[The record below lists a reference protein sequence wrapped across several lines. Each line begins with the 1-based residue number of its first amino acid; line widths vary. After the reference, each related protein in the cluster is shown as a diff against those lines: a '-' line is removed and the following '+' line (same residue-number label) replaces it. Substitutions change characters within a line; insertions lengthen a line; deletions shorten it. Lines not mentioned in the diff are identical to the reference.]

1 MADIRNEIIT
11 LIPQLNRYARFLTR
25 NSDQAS
31 DLVQDCLERALSRA
45 SLYQPETDLRA
56 WLFTMMR
63 NLFINQ
69 KRSEKRAREYGER
82 IKMDGIAVE
91 RPRQIDRLMLSE
103 LSSAIDQLGSSER
116 QAIRLLAVLN
126 YSYEDAAKQTKLPI
140 GTLKSRLSRGRSRLR
155 EMLEGTGGA
164 APRLAAKDGRAPV
177 RVS

>member
-1 MADIRNEIIT
+1 MSEIRDEIIT

-69 KRSEKRAREYGER
+69 KRSEKRARDYSER
-82 IKMDGIAVE
+82 IKMDGVSVE
-91 RPRQIDRLMLSE
+91 QPRQNDRLLLSV
-103 LSSAIDQLGSSER
+103 LDHAIDQLGASER
-116 QAIRLLAVLN
+116 QAIRLRALLT
-126 YSYEDAAKQTKLPI
+126 STSEDAAAQTPLPL
-140 GTLKSRLSRGRSRLR
+140 GTLTSRLSRGRSRLR
-155 EMLEGTGGA
+155 DMLEGSGTGTRRA
-164 APRLAAKDGRAPV
+164 APRDVRLAART
-177 RVS
+177 S

>member
-1 MADIRNEIIT
+1 MTEIRDEIIT

-69 KRSEKRAREYGER
+69 KRSEKRARDYSER
-82 IKMDGIAVE
+82 IKMDGVAIE
-91 RPRQIDRLMLSE
+91 RPRQIDRLLLCE
-103 LSSAIDQLGSSER
+103 LSGAIDQLSASER

-126 YSYEDAAKQTKLPI
+126 YSYEDAAAQTQLPI

-155 EMLEGTGGA
+155 EMLEGSSAGTGRTA
-164 APRLAAKDGRAPV
+164 RDIRIATQA
-177 RVS
+177 S

>member
-1 MADIRNEIIT
+1 MSDIRDEIIT

-69 KRSEKRAREYGER
+69 KRSEKRAREYSER
-82 IKMDGIAVE
+82 IKMDGMSVE
-91 RPRQIDRLMLSE
+91 RPRQIDRLLLTE
-103 LSSAIDQLGSSER
+103 LSGAIDQLGASER

-126 YSYEDAAKQTKLPI
+126 YSYEDAAAQTQLPI

-155 EMLEGTGGA
+155 DMLEGSSTGNSRNGQQ
-164 APRLAAKDGRAPV
+164 RDV
-177 RVS
+177 RVAVRA